1 MGAGPAEPASN
12 GWPLGASKAYD
23 TAKETSKTVPH
34 PSPKISGAAPGV
46 SGGPEAA
53 GEDLRRR
60 AAAETLRPRLPR
72 VVGGSRGL
80 CYRLPPRLGG
90 PDVRNGEWRR
100 NTLVY
105 KGHEE

>member
-46 SGGPEAA
+46 SGGPKAA
-53 GEDLRRR
+53 GEDLRGR
-60 AAAETLRPRLPR
+60 AAAETLRPRLSR
-72 VVGGSRGL
+72 ERRGIRGL
-80 CYRLPPRLGG
+80 CYGLSTLFGE
-90 PDVRNGEWRR
+90 PDVRNGE
-100 NTLVY
+100 
-105 KGHEE
+105 